1 MNSIMKSVISGM
13 VALTASAMIV
23 SSASAAK
30 TLKIQLAVPTTSDE
44 AKIVQDFAD
53 DVENLTEGEVKLE
66 LLPAGAV

>member
-53 DVENLTEGEVKLE
+53 DVRLRKYFPGENLG
-66 LLPAGAV
+66 

>member
-1 MNSIMKSVISGM
+1 M

-53 DVENLTEGEVKLE
+53 DVRLRKYFPGENLG
-66 LLPAGAV
+66 